1 MMLQLPDSCFPGTQ
15 LVSGFFF
22 AFAAAAAA
30 AVAVT
35 MNCNLQSFLFSGIS
49 LFFS

>member
-1 MMLQLPDSCFPGTQ
+1 MLQLPDSCFPGTQ
-15 LVSGFFF
+15 RVSGFFF
-22 AFAAAAAA
+22 AFAAA

-35 MNCNLQSFLFSGIS
+35 MNCNLQSFVFSAIS